1 MESRRIFFVA
11 QLFVSQQLWSSK
23 NMAFLF
29 CPQETWSLEDDLFCQ
44 GKILEIVRLIIQR
57 HSKTTCFQNCLM
69 NYTMISHSFMYT
81 CIYSYIRIHQITFFT
96 YKLLYIHIYLHPYN
110 TYSHATTKCIYIYML
125 LDKHVHIFFIC
136 IYHIYIYIHILYIS
150 SYNHMLRV

>member
-81 CIYSYIRIHQITFFT
+81 CIYSYIRIHQITCFT

-110 TYSHATTKCIYIYML
+110 TYSHATTKCIYFRQTCAYIFHM
-125 LDKHVHIFFIC
+125 HIS
-136 IYHIYIYIHILYIS
+136 YIYIHILYIS